1 MSMSKK
7 KSAGFL
13 SEKQRQ
19 QLEKIPEYIDEENL
33 IQYFTLS
40 SDDLSIIPVRSPPY
54 SRLGFSLSLCA
65 LRFIG
70 FIPEVLDTTPKEVV
84 LFLIKQLELN
94 LASTDLIQYGSRA
107 QTKTGHASIIERH
120 LGFKRITD
128 DYQITLKDWLLSRA
142 MEHDRPTLLL
152 NAVLEKLKRERIVRP
167 TLAKLERI
175 IGSVRDKARYM
186 TYRYMS
192 NILSDQCK
200 SFLVRP
206 SILVYRLPSH

>member
-107 QTKTGHASIIERH
+107 QTKTGHASIIE
-120 LGFKRITD
+120 
-128 DYQITLKDWLLSRA
+128 SN
-142 MEHDRPTLLL
+142 P
-152 NAVLEKLKRERIVRP
+152 V
-167 TLAKLERI
+167 
-175 IGSVRDKARYM
+175 DKI
-186 TYRYMS
+186 
-192 NILSDQCK
+192 N
-200 SFLVRP
+200 
-206 SILVYRLPSH
+206 